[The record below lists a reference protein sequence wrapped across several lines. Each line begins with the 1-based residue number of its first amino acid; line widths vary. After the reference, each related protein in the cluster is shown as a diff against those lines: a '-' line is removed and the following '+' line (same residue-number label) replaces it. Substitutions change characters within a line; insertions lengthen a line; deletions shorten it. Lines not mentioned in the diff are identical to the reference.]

1 MKQYE
6 DKGENYI
13 NTFPK
18 LKKWINECMCCH
30 RKGYKPDMPETISI
44 VEGAMDTY
52 FIKKYFKPLQ
62 INEDGLCE
70 TCEKI
75 LKSK

>member
-1 MKQYE
+1 
-6 DKGENYI
+6 
-13 NTFPK
+13 
-18 LKKWINECMCCH
+18 MCCH